1 MTSKVP
7 NYLHSNCAQKIELK
21 HLGKCVYITLPLS
34 CRTNAGD
41 MPRRLIIISRDVIEK
56 TRRMRLWKI
65 ISDPLKSEVNGA
77 VTGDGGISK
86 EESLNAKS
94 PAKSGCHP
102 DCLCITVQFHCFWLK
117 SSRHSNFPR
126 FRQVAHGWKSLHFAF
141 QRQVPLQFF
150 GTMRRLPFF
159 PQATPGRSSLRVILA
174 LIDRLVLNQKKFRC
188 PAMTLLY

>member
-1 MTSKVP
+1 MNRQTAMPVTSKVP

-77 VTGDGGISK
+77 VTGDGLISK

-102 DCLCITVQFHCFWLK
+102 DCLCITVQFHCLWLK

-126 FRQVAHGWKSLHFAF
+126 FRQVAHGWKDKHAAPATIFWYDASLT
-141 QRQVPLQFF
+141 FF
-150 GTMRRLPFF
+150 SASDTWAELSTRNFGP
-159 PQATPGRSSLRVILA
+159 
-174 LIDRLVLNQKKFRC
+174 N
-188 PAMTLLY
+188 